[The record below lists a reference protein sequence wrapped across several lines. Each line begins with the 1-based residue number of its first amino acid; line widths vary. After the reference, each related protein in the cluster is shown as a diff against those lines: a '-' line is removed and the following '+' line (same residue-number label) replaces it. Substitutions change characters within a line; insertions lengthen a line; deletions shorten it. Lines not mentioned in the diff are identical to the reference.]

1 MKKNIIAMLALV
13 AAMSA
18 GAETKDVTSLI
29 KNADFTQ
36 ELEGWVLEKAEPQLE
51 FTTDENGTVAVSSK
65 GAFTLS
71 QDVAG
76 LENGLYMLQVNGY
89 FSLSFGLWPYL
100 FCPEVTANAI
110 SVPLMHCL
118 EDQLPLEDAVDKKNC
133 YITPSQKNTD
143 YFFNFSYYVPSSD
156 LGAAYAFN
164 GDRYTNSIIADVTDG
179 TMHIEIQNPQ
189 CTDYFDWTAF
199 GKMRL
204 YRLGDVEEIGKELD
218 AVLNELLLKGKDLA
232 YRSKTQPGEN
242 AYTSFSNKVRD
253 ELKNLIPEM
262 EKAGTNTEKLEA
274 VRALSTMLHKVMENQ
289 LAYRSQYKEAE
300 RYLGEIKKVLS
311 DEECFE
317 QLDYFISL
325 YNHLYN
331 AYISGTLDVENNTQ
345 MRKIKSSWA
354 YKHVFD
360 TDGIQSV
367 EGQPAYSALFDLSG
381 RKLEQ
386 KPTKGI
392 YIQNGQKVL
401 VK

>member
-1 MKKNIIAMLALV
+1 MVAV
-13 AAMSA
+13 AAI
-18 GAETKDVTSLI
+18 GANAQVKEMTNLI
-29 KNADFTQ
+29 KNADFSQ
-36 ELEGWVLEKAEPQLE
+36 KLEGWVLEKAEPRLE
-51 FTTDENGTVAVSSK
+51 FTTDENGTVAVTSK
-65 GAFTLS
+65 GAFALS

-76 LENGLYMLQVNGY
+76 LENGLYLLQVNGY

-100 FCPEVTANAI
+100 FCPEITANST

-164 GDRYTNSIIADVTDG
+164 GDRYTNSIIAEVTDG

-199 GKMRL
+199 GKVRL

-218 AVLNELLLKGKDLA
+218 GVLGELLLKGKDLA

-325 YNHLYN
+325 YNQLYN

-381 RKLEQ
+381 RRLEQ
-386 KPTKGI
+386 KPQKEI
-392 YIQNGQKVL
+392 YIQNGKKVL

>member
-1 MKKNIIAMLALV
+1 MKRILLSVLV
-13 AAMSA
+13 AVAA
-18 GAETKDVTSLI
+18 IGANAQVKDVTNLI

-36 ELEGWVLEKAEPQLE
+36 ELEGWILEKAEPRLE
-51 FTTDENGTVAVSSK
+51 FTTDENGTVAVTSK
-65 GAFTLS
+65 GAFALS
-71 QDVAG
+71 QDVTG
-76 LENGLYMLQVNGY
+76 LEKGLYLLQVNGY

-100 FCPEVTANAI
+100 FCPEVTANAT

-164 GDRYTNSIIADVTDG
+164 GDRYTNSIIAEVTDG

-199 GKMRL
+199 GKVRL

-218 AVLNELLLKGKDLA
+218 GVLGELLLKGKDLA

-262 EKAGTNTEKLEA
+262 EKAGTNKEKLEA
-274 VRALSTMLHKVMENQ
+274 IRALSTMLHKVMENQ
-289 LAYRSQYKEAE
+289 LAYRSLYKEAE
-300 RYLGEIKKVLS
+300 RYLGEIQKVLS
-311 DEECFE
+311 DEEYFE

-325 YNHLYN
+325 YNQLYN
-331 AYISGTLDVENNTQ
+331 AYINGTLDVENNTQ
-345 MRKIKSSWA
+345 MKKIKSSWA
-354 YKHVFD
+354 YKHVYD
-360 TDGIQSV
+360 TNGIHSV
-367 EGQPAYSALFDLSG
+367 EGQPSSSALYDLSG
-381 RKLEQ
+381 RKLQQ
-386 KPTKGI
+386 KPQKGI
-392 YIQNGQKVL
+392 YIKNGKKVL
-401 VK
+401 SK